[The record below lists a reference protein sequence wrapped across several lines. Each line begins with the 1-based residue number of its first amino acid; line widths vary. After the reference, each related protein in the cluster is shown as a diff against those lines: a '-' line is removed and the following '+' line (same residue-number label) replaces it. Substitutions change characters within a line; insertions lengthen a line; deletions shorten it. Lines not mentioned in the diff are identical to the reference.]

1 MLGFR
6 VWDSERKEMISGI
19 YTDHF
24 MMNMKGIVYEGCPGD
39 EENASEELTMI
50 DDNFIPMQSTGI
62 KDWKAKPIFEGD
74 MLFIHYHEKGLT
86 NDYYLVNT
94 VREFLLFYGARMLSI
109 YKIANDGNVYEQP
122 TLLEKL
128 K

>member
-6 VWDSERKEMISGI
+6 VWDSENKRFIDTKDSNFTMNGSGEFGRVLTHQNI
-19 YTDHF
+19 LYFNCTPSL
-24 MMNMKGIVYEGCPGD
+24 K
-39 EENASEELTMI
+39 NA
-50 DDNFIPMQSTGI
+50 FIPLQSTGI
-62 KDWKAKPIFEGD
+62 KDWQDKPIYEGD
-74 MLFIHYHEKGLT
+74 MIFIHYHEKSLT
-86 NDYYLVNT
+86 NEYYLVNT